1 MTHIAIHGAAGYTG
15 QELLRILAGHPE
27 VSVVQVTSG
36 SFEGRAVGEV
46 FPGLATFYD
55 LRFAGRDAVPPAAAE
70 VVFLGLPHG
79 EAMAAVPPLLAAGKR
94 VIDLSADFRLQDP
107 TAYPTWYQRAHTAPE
122 LLATF
127 AYGLTEWCREEVRE
141 ARAVANPGC
150 YPTGALLAV
159 LPALAA
165 DLADPTTL
173 IIDAKSGVSGAGVKA
188 TETTHFVQANESLK
202 AYRVAHHQHTP
213 EIEQMAA
220 RVAGRPITLSFT
232 PHLVPMN
239 RGIATTA
246 YAALRPGVTEDA
258 VRQVYAERYAEAPF
272 VRLLPVGHFPDTA
285 QVRGS
290 NQCHLQVVVDERTRR
305 LIMLSA
311 IDNLVKG
318 ASGQAVHNLN
328 VMMGWPETTGLGAPP
343 VVP

>member
-1 MTHIAIHGAAGYTG
+1 MLKIAIHGAAGYTG

-27 VSVVQVTSG
+27 VEVVQVTSG
-36 SFEGRAVGEV
+36 SCEGQAVGEV

-55 LRFAGRDAVPPAAAE
+55 LRFAGRDAPPPAAVE
-70 VVFLGLPHG
+70 VVFLCLPHG
-79 EAMAAVPPLLAAGKR
+79 EAMAEAPPLLAAGKR

-107 TAYPTWYQRAHTAPE
+107 TAYPAWYQRAHTAPE
-122 LLATF
+122 WLPAF
-127 AYGLTEWCREEVRE
+127 AYGLTEWCMAEVRH
-141 ARAVANPGC
+141 AQAVANPGC
-150 YPTGALLAV
+150 YPTGALLAI
-159 LPALAA
+159 LPAVAA
-165 DLADPTTL
+165 NLVDPATL

-188 TETTHFVQANESLK
+188 SETTHFVRANESLK
-202 AYRVAHHQHTP
+202 AYRVARHQHTP

-220 RVAGRPITLSFT
+220 KVAGQPLVLSFT
-232 PHLVPMN
+232 PHLVPMT

-246 YAALRPGVTEDA
+246 YAVLRPGVTEGA
-258 VRQVYAERYAEAPF
+258 VRAAYTARYAQAPF
-272 VRLLPVGHFPDTA
+272 VQLLPPGHFPDTA

-290 NQCHLQVVVDERTRR
+290 NQCHLQVVADERTGR
-305 LIMLSA
+305 LVMLSA

-328 VMMGWPETTGLGAPP
+328 VMLGWPETTGLDTPP

>member
-1 MTHIAIHGAAGYTG
+1 MTNIAIHGAAGYTG

-27 VSVVQVTSG
+27 VEVAQVTSG
-36 SFEGRAVGEV
+36 SFEGRAVGGV
-46 FPGLATFYD
+46 FPGLAPFYD
-55 LRFAGRDAVPPAAAE
+55 LRFAGRDAVPPAEVE
-70 VVFLGLPHG
+70 VVFLALPHG
-79 EAMAAVPPLLAAGKR
+79 EAMGAVPPLLAAGKR
-94 VIDLSADFRLQDP
+94 IIDLSADFRLQDP
-107 TAYPTWYQRAHTAPE
+107 TAYPAWYQRAHTAPE
-122 LLATF
+122 FLPTF
-127 AYGLTEWCREEVRE
+127 AYGLTEWCMEEVRE

-150 YPTGALLAV
+150 YPTGALLAI

-165 DLADPTTL
+165 GLIDPTTL
-173 IIDAKSGVSGAGVKA
+173 IVDAKSGVSGAGVKA
-188 TETTHFVQANESLK
+188 SETTHFVHANESLK

-213 EIEQMAA
+213 EIEQMATK
-220 RVAGRPITLSFT
+220 VAGQTMTLSFT

-246 YAALRPGVTEDA
+246 YAALHPGVTEET
-258 VRQVYAERYAEAPF
+258 VRNAYAARYAQAPF
-272 VRLLPVGHFPDTA
+272 VRLLPPGRFPDTA

-328 VMMGWPETTGLGAPP
+328 VMLGWPETTGLGAPP

>member
-1 MTHIAIHGAAGYTG
+1 MKIAIHGAAGYTG
-15 QELLRILAGHPE
+15 RELLRILAGHPE

-36 SFEGRAVGEV
+36 SFEAQAVGEV
-46 FPGLATFYD
+46 FPGLAPFYD
-55 LRFAGRDAVPPAAAE
+55 LRFVGRDAEPPDEVE

-94 VIDLSADFRLQDP
+94 IIDLSADFRLQDP
-107 TAYPTWYQRAHTAPE
+107 TAYPTWYKRAHTAPE
-122 LLATF
+122 FLPTF
-127 AYGLTEWCREEVRE
+127 AYGLTEWCKDEVRE

-159 LPALAA
+159 LPALAS
-165 DLADPTTL
+165 DLVDPTPL

-188 TETTHFVQANESLK
+188 TETTHFVHANESMK
-202 AYRVAHHQHTP
+202 AYRVARHQHTP
-213 EIEQMAA
+213 EIEQIAS
-220 RVAGRPITLSFT
+220 RVAGRPLTLSFT

-246 YAALRPGVTEDA
+246 YAALRPGVTEESARA
-258 VRQVYAERYAEAPF
+258 VYDELYADEPF
-272 VRLLPVGHFPDTA
+272 VHLLPAGRFPDTA

-290 NQCHLQVVVDERTRR
+290 NQCHLQVVADERTGR
-305 LIMLSA
+305 LVMLSA

-328 VMMGWPETTGLGAPP
+328 VMMGWPETLGLDTPP

>member
-1 MTHIAIHGAAGYTG
+1 MTKIAIHGAAGYTG

-27 VSVVQVTSG
+27 VEVVQVTSG
-36 SFEGRAVGEV
+36 SFEGQAVGEV
-46 FPGLATFYD
+46 FPGLAPFYD
-55 LRFAGRDAVPPAAAE
+55 LHFAGRDAVPPGEVE

-79 EAMAAVPPLLAAGKR
+79 EAMGAVPPLLAAGKR
-94 VIDLSADFRLQDP
+94 IIDLSADFRLQDP
-107 TAYPTWYQRAHTAPE
+107 TAYPAWYQRAHTAPE
-122 LLATF
+122 LLPTF
-127 AYGLTEWCREEVRE
+127 AYGLTEWCKDEVRE

-150 YPTGALLAV
+150 YPTGALLAI
-159 LPALAA
+159 LPAVAEGLV
-165 DLADPTTL
+165 DPATL
-173 IIDAKSGVSGAGVKA
+173 IIDAQSGVSGAGVKA
-188 TETTHFVQANESLK
+188 SGTTHFVHANESLK

-213 EIEQMAA
+213 EIEQMAT
-220 RVAGRPITLSFT
+220 RVAGQAITLSFT
-232 PHLVPMN
+232 PHLAPMN

-246 YAALRPGVTEDA
+246 YAALHPEVTEEM
-258 VRQVYAERYAEAPF
+258 VRKAYTARYAEAPF
-272 VRLLPVGHFPDTA
+272 VRLLSPGHFPDTA

-305 LIMLSA
+305 LVMLSA

-328 VMMGWPETTGLGAPP
+328 VMLGWPETMGLNEPP

>member
-1 MTHIAIHGAAGYTG
+1 MNIAIHGAAGYTG

-27 VSVVQVTSG
+27 ASVVQVTSG
-36 SFEGRAVGEV
+36 SFAGQTVGEV
-46 FPGLATFYD
+46 FPGLAPFYD
-55 LRFAGRDAVPPAAAE
+55 LCFAGRDAIPPADVE

-94 VIDLSADFRLQDP
+94 VLDLSADFRLQDA
-107 TAYPTWYQRAHTAPE
+107 TAYPSWYQRAHTAPE
-122 LLATF
+122 LLSAF
-127 AYGLTEWCREEVRE
+127 AYGLSEWCRDEVRE

-150 YPTGALLAV
+150 YPTGALLAI
-159 LPALAA
+159 LPALGA
-165 DLADPTTL
+165 DLVDAATL
-173 IIDAKSGVSGAGVKA
+173 VIDAKSGVSGAGVKA
-188 TETTHFVQANESLK
+188 TDATHFVHANESMK
-202 AYRVAHHQHTP
+202 AYRVARHQHTP

-220 RVAGRPITLSFT
+220 RVAGRPIALSFT

-246 YAALRPGVTEDA
+246 YAALRPGVTEQA
-258 VRQVYAERYAEAPF
+258 VRQVYVERYRDEPF
-272 VRLLPVGHFPDTA
+272 VHLLPVGRFPDTA

-290 NQCHLQVVVDERTRR
+290 NQCHV
-305 LIMLSA
+305 MLSA

-328 VMMGWPETTGLGAPP
+328 VMMGWPETLGLDTPP

>member
-1 MTHIAIHGAAGYTG
+1 MKIAIHGAAGYTG
-15 QELLRILAGHPE
+15 RELLRILAGHPE
-27 VSVVQVTSG
+27 VQVVQVSSG
-36 SFEGRAVGEV
+36 SFDGQAVGDV
-46 FPGLATFYD
+46 FPGLAPFYD
-55 LRFAGRDAVPPAAAE
+55 LRFAGRDTVPPAEVE

-107 TAYPTWYQRAHTAPE
+107 TAYPAWYQRAHTAPE
-122 LLATF
+122 LLASF
-127 AYGLTEWCREEVRE
+127 AYGLTEWCREEVRA

-150 YPTGALLAV
+150 YPTGALLAI
-159 LPALAA
+159 LPAVAA
-165 DLADPTTL
+165 GLVDPTTL
-173 IIDAKSGVSGAGVKA
+173 IIDSKSGVSGAGVKA
-188 TETTHFVQANESLK
+188 SETTHFVHANESLK
-202 AYRVAHHQHTP
+202 AYRVGRHQHTP
-213 EIEQMAA
+213 EIEQLAS
-220 RVAGRPITLSFT
+220 RVAGQAITLSFT

-246 YAALRPGVTEDA
+246 YAALRPGVREDM
-258 VRQVYAERYAEAPF
+258 VRQVYAERYADTPF
-272 VRLLPVGHFPDTA
+272 VHLLPPGRFPDTA

-290 NQCHLQVVVDERTRR
+290 NQCHLQVVVDERTGR
-305 LIMLSA
+305 LVMLSA

-328 VMMGWPETTGLGAPP
+328 VMMGWPETTGLDAPP

>member
-1 MTHIAIHGAAGYTG
+1 MDVAIHGAAGYTG

-27 VSVVQVTSG
+27 VTVVQVTSG
-36 SFEGRAVGEV
+36 TYEGQAVGEV
-46 FPGLATFYD
+46 FPGLAPFYD
-55 LRFAGRDAVPPAAAE
+55 LSFAPREAPPPAE
-70 VVFLGLPHG
+70 VGLVFLGLPHG

-94 VIDLSADFRLQDP
+94 VIDLSADFRLQEP
-107 TAYPTWYQRAHTAPE
+107 TAYPAWYQRAHTAPE
-122 LLATF
+122 LLPAF
-127 AYGLTEWCREEVRE
+127 AYGLTEWCRDEVRE

-165 DLADPTTL
+165 DLIDPTTL
-173 IIDAKSGVSGAGVKA
+173 IIDSKSGVSGAGVKA
-188 TETTHFVQANESLK
+188 SATTHYCHANESLK
-202 AYRVAHHQHTP
+202 AYRVARHQHTP
-213 EIEQMAA
+213 EIEQMAG
-220 RVAGRPITLSFT
+220 RIVGRPVTLSFT

-246 YAALRPGVTEDA
+246 YATLRPGVTEET
-258 VRQVYAERYAEAPF
+258 VRELYDERYAAAPF
-272 VRLLPVGHFPDTA
+272 VRLLPAGRFPDTA

-290 NQCHLQVVVDERTRR
+290 NQCHLQVVVDERTGR
-305 LIMLSA
+305 LVMLSA

-318 ASGQAVHNLN
+318 ASGQAVHSLN
-328 VMMGWPETTGLGAPP
+328 VMMGWPETLGLDNPP